1 MGCHA
6 AVNAAR
12 LQSALQNRLNPI
24 CLRQGFLPQRSDGR
38 TAGGQAVVDE
48 VAVAEPVSAACI
60 LMSCSMRFDC
70 VLFDVLLLVELLV
83 FDDAAVVML
92 TFDPSA

>member
-1 MGCHA
+1 MGWNA

-12 LQSALQNRLNPI
+12 LRPALQNRLVPRTQFACAKAF
-24 CLRQGFLPQRSDGR
+24 CLSAA

-48 VAVAEPVSAACI
+48 VAVAELVSAACI
-60 LMSCSMRFDC
+60 LISCSIRLDC
-70 VLFDVLLLVELLV
+70 VLFDVLLPVELLV
-83 FDDAAVVML
+83 FEDAAVVML